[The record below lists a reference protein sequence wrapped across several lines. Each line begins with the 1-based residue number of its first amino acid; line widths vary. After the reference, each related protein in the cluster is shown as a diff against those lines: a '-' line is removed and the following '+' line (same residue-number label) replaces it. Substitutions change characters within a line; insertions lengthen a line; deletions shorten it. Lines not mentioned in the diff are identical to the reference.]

1 MSFGSSVGA
10 SLYVPFTDCTIEADP
25 GLFFP
30 EVMMGQ
36 RDKQI
41 FALYGQSIY
50 SGGVSAP
57 VFPTNGIPLLVG
69 AIGVDGGLIPGAA
82 AAGTG
87 QGVVAGSVSNTT
99 TLTASVAAGATTVHV
114 AAAASISIG
123 TVIQIDIN
131 VPSVPSTAECRK
143 AASVSGTTITLDVA
157 LNYTHQSGAVV
168 YATITSGNYTHT
180 IIQQNLLPSWTIE
193 KCLGGYQSEQYV
205 GCRVGKYDLKCE
217 ASNTEVNFTADIIG
231 KGVSV
236 LDTPSTVSVINEA
249 PYIFAGLNLYALGAS
264 IAQAGSLE
272 IAIDNALKPTYTF
285 NQSHDLQFLTPT
297 TRQVNG
303 TFDAVFTSLD
313 DTDWG
318 YFNKMLS
325 RTGAGTQGSLVA
337 NFAGAGGTSLA
348 ITLAQINLSK
358 YADDLKLDDVIMS
371 SISYEGSLALGD
383 TPPTTISATAVNVSY
398 LPY

>member
-1 MSFGSSVGA
+1 VTFGASVGA

-69 AIGVDGGLIPGAA
+69 AIGADGGLIPGATA
-82 AAGTG
+82 YGTG
-87 QGVVAGSVSNTT
+87 QGVTGASLSTST
-99 TLTASVAAGATTVHV
+99 TLSASAAPGARTITVAS
-114 AAAASISIG
+114 AASYAQGDI
-123 TVIQIDIN
+123 IQIGSNSASGTIQ
-131 VPSVPSTAECRK
+131 TAECRM
-143 AASVSGTTITLDVA
+143 AASIAGSVITLDVT
-157 LNYTHQSGAVV
+157 LNYAHDSGAAVKI
-168 YATITSGNYTHT
+168 ATGLFTHT

-205 GCRVGKYDLKCE
+205 GCRVGKYDMKCE

-231 KGVSV
+231 KGVNV

-313 DTDWG
+313 DADWG
-318 YFNKMLS
+318 YFSKMLD
-325 RTGAGTQGSLVA
+325 RAGAGTQGSLVA

-383 TPPTTISATAVNVSY
+383 TPPTTISAIAVNVSY